1 MSANNSCSPLEA
13 SVEWCEGRTVLPGIR
28 RRVYYTHKSHISKWP
43 TLPGAA
49 DGRPTQSTY
58 QGSFELKEGK
68 KFHYFDILV
77 DKSGITSEPQGEA
90 PSQTQLNKLTG
101 VHPGTKE
108 EATMLA
114 AYLNNSDVVCISQD
128 SDGKYRVTGSVMS
141 QTKVT
146 VNQDGGQGFTGT
158 ASTTINVEAGDLI
171 PAPFYEGEI
180 DTEDGI
186 VNPQG
191 SGSGD

>member
-1 MSANNSCSPLEA
+1 
-13 SVEWCEGRTVLPGIR
+13 
-28 RRVYYTHKSHISKWP
+28 
-43 TLPGAA
+43 
-49 DGRPTQSTY
+49 
-58 QGSFELKEGK
+58 
-68 KFHYFDILV
+68 
-77 DKSGITSEPQGEA
+77 
-90 PSQTQLNKLTG
+90 
-101 VHPGTKE
+101 
-108 EATMLA
+108 MLA

-128 SDGKYRVTGSVMS
+128 ADGKYRVTGSEMS